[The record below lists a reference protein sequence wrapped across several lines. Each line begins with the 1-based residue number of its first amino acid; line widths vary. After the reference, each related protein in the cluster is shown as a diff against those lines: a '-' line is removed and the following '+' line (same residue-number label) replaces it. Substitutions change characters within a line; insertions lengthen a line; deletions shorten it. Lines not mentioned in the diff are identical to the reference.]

1 MNIALTPKQIRV
13 AMKAILIYLTIYSL
27 ESPVRFFLSYVPFGE
42 LIWTRDLLIVGPLA
56 YITFQQLSTRRLN
69 PAITIFIAL
78 ITFQGVVFILNFHAI
93 GPAVL
98 AVKLLV
104 NVLLGLLVGAS
115 FVNARGRPI
124 KVLAVLFVVTI
135 SGLFI
140 EKFITP
146 FPWLGMSANFGGI
159 EVAISHD
166 WGGDDPIGR
175 RVAGF
180 TRESINA
187 AGLLPF
193 LGIMLATK
201 ARSYLLRALILAA
214 MLGGVF
220 LTTQKGALS
229 AAAMISGCLLLPFG
243 LRASALRILLI
254 AGGAAQIILPFATSG
269 MLIAEG
275 SGGVFTASS
284 FAARVLYTWPDS
296 LKFVIENSVGPFGLG
311 LGGLGG
317 PMRLLIPAAI
327 WMFADNM
334 FILLYAYFG
343 MFVAVFYGTA
353 LYGVWRSFR
362 LPDQVSHC
370 PLALL
375 AFVLWYGTV
384 ITGVEDQAMSLAL
397 GLSMGALLFTGVV
410 PAVLPRPV
418 LRAQTGLQTR
428 SAVTAQRVQ

>member
-1 MNIALTPKQIRV
+1 MNTALTPQQIRI
-13 AMKAILIYLTIYSL
+13 ATKAILIYLTIYCL
-27 ESPVRFFLSYVPFGE
+27 ESPVRFFLSYVPFGQ

-56 YITFQQLSTRRLN
+56 YITYQQLSARRLN
-69 PAITIFIAL
+69 PAITTFIAL
-78 ITFQGVVFILNFHAI
+78 LTFQATVFNLNFHAI

-98 AVKLLV
+98 AVKLLI
-104 NVLLGLLVGAS
+104 NVLLGMLIGAS
-115 FVNARGRPI
+115 FVNARGRII
-124 KVLAVLFVVTI
+124 KILAVLFVLTI

-159 EVAISHD
+159 EVTISHD

-187 AGLLPF
+187 AGLVPF

-201 ARSYLLRALILAA
+201 TRSYLLRALILAA

-229 AAAMISGCLLLPFG
+229 AAAMISGCLLLPMG
-243 LRASALRILLI
+243 LRMSALRIALI
-254 AGGAAQIILPFATSG
+254 AGAAAQVILPFATSG

-284 FAARVLYTWPDS
+284 FAARVLYTWPES
-296 LKFVIENSVGPFGLG
+296 LKFVTDNSVGPFGLG

-317 PMRLLIPAAI
+317 PMRLLIPAAT

-343 MFVAVFYGTA
+343 VFVSVFYGTA

-362 LPDQVSHC
+362 LPNEIAQC

-384 ITGVEDQAMSLAL
+384 ITGVEDQAISLAL
-397 GLSMGALLFTGVV
+397 GLSMGALLFTATVT
-410 PAVLPRPV
+410 AAAPRPV
-418 LRAQTGLQTR
+418 LQAAAGRQMG
-428 SAVTAQRVQ
+428 SAVTVQRV